1 MSSMNIN
8 VHNVIS
14 VKEETNVHDTFT
26 VTNIYIE
33 TVNGETSVLSL
44 YNDRSI
50 RPKHFEW
57 SKT

>member
-14 VKEETNVHDTFT
+14 VKEETTVHDTFT
-26 VTNIYIE
+26 VTNLHIK
-33 TVNGETSVLSL
+33 TFNGETSVLSL
-44 YNDRSI
+44 FNDTSI
-50 RPKHFEW
+50 RPKHIEW